1 LNEQNEI
8 IEHPV
13 YDKSSEFPVTTID
26 LSDPG
31 CWPDLSDKLRILI
44 VEKKP
49 FHVDRNYNFPL
60 NDERRSFE
68 GKWFYKTIKNGEK
81 IRRQWLIYSISKD
94 AIYCFPCLLFSNKNK
109 IRTSSFWDGG
119 FSDWKHLNPR
129 IGKHENSDYHSNC
142 VNDWKE
148 FEKRLEDGKT
158 IDDEL
163 QQIIQNEK
171 NKWRHILKIVTRII
185 LFCSNNNLPLRGSSE
200 KMYNQNCGIF
210 LNLIELVS
218 HYDTILFDHIK
229 SINSCSS
236 KNKLSYFSLTIQN
249 ELIILLGK
257 KVKNEALDRIKRAKY
272 FSILFDCTPDVS
284 HKQQLTEIIRYV
296 RIIDKEVTIE
306 ETFIDFIATQEKKG
320 VGLAGEITKK
330 LFDDGLNINDCRG
343 QGFDNGSNMAGIYN
357 GVQAHILQKNR
368 LAVFVPCAAHSLN
381 LVGVHAADTSP
392 TITTFFG
399 IVQKVYTYFSGSTSR
414 WEKLKSVINV
424 TLKSHCDTRWST
436 KKQAVSTLKNN
447 LESIFKL
454 LKTLSADI
462 TLNHDTRDGAK
473 NLI

>member
-1 LNEQNEI
+1 MEYIPHVALINDLNEQNEI

-13 YDKSSEFPVTTID
+13 YDESSEFPVTTID

-31 CWPDLSDKLRILI
+31 YWPNLSDKLRILI

-94 AIYCFPCLLFSNKNK
+94 AIYCFPCLLFSKKNK

-129 IGKHENSDYHSNC
+129 IKEHENSDYHSNC

-200 KMYNQNCGIF
+200 KMFNQNCGIF
-210 LNLIELVS
+210 LNLIELLS
-218 HYDTILFDHIK
+218 HYDTVLLDHIK

-236 KNKLSYFSLTIQN
+236 KNKLSYFSPTIQN
-249 ELIILLGK
+249 ELIVLLGK

-272 FSILFDCTPDVS
+272 FSILFDCMPDVS
-284 HKQQLTEIIRYV
+284 HKEQLTEIIRYV

-320 VGLAGEITKK
+320 IRLAGEITKK
-330 LFDDGLNINDCRG
+330 LFDDGTNIKLSKY
-343 QGFDNGSNMAGIYN
+343 FKILSKHLKKFLAGDQTLLQYCSY
-357 GVQAHILQKNR
+357 ILSQY
-368 LAVFVPCAAHSLN
+368 CSSL
-381 LVGVHAADTSP
+381 
-392 TITTFFG
+392 
-399 IVQKVYTYFSGSTSR
+399 FS
-414 WEKLKSVINV
+414 
-424 TLKSHCDTRWST
+424 
-436 KKQAVSTLKNN
+436 
-447 LESIFKL
+447 
-454 LKTLSADI
+454 
-462 TLNHDTRDGAK
+462 
-473 NLI
+473 